1 MRRLITALPALIF
14 LASPF
19 PAAAQQSGLLHAD
32 EAFRLKAVPSAAGG
46 VSFEWKIAEGYYLYR
61 DHIEAKAANGGFP
74 VTLETAAG
82 TKEDDPNF
90 GVSEVYYDEARAHI
104 AAGSASEILLTYQG
118 CKKDSICYP
127 PETRKVNVD
136 TLEITAAASGFGLF
150 AETPQSG
157 PISGPISGKPA
168 EASAGSFQLSQEA
181 ASGGMVASLLEDG
194 GAPWVVGS
202 FLVFGLLLA
211 FTPCVLPMY
220 PILSATL
227 ARSGETLTPRRGFAL
242 SLAYVMAMA
251 AAFGLLGIAAAW
263 SGQNLQ
269 IVLQS
274 PYAVGAVAVIFFIL
288 ALSMFG
294 LFEIQLP
301 SAWVNRM
308 AGGGGSRRGSLGG
321 AAAIGFTS
329 ALIVGPCVTAPLA
342 AALLYIAQ
350 TGDAVLGAAALF
362 ALGLGQGLPLVAFGT
377 FGSRALPKTG
387 GWMEYVKYAFGF
399 LLLGMAV
406 WMASRLLPASLTLAL
421 WAALAMT
428 GAVFIGAFDTL
439 ASEAG
444 ASEAGASRRLRK
456 GAGMAI
462 ALYGLILGLGAAS
475 GGSDPVRP
483 LAHFG
488 MSQQTAPNAAPD
500 FANISSAPEL
510 QSVLA
515 TAASEKRPTLV
526 YFTADWCVTC
536 AGIERNVLPAA
547 EVADSLS
554 GFRRIEVDLSKL
566 DDDNQALMRDL
577 AVIGPPTMIFFGT
590 DNAEVDGTRLVGE
603 IGVKSL
609 LASAARSGE
618 QGSTQ

>member
-1 MRRLITALPALIF
+1 M
-14 LASPF
+14 
-19 PAAAQQSGLLHAD
+19 
-32 EAFRLKAVPSAAGG
+32 V
-46 VSFEWKIAEGYYLYR
+46 
-61 DHIEAKAANGGFP
+61 
-74 VTLETAAG
+74 
-82 TKEDDPNF
+82 
-90 GVSEVYYDEARAHI
+90 
-104 AAGSASEILLTYQG
+104 
-118 CKKDSICYP
+118 
-127 PETRKVNVD
+127 
-136 TLEITAAASGFGLF
+136 
-150 AETPQSG
+150 
-157 PISGPISGKPA
+157 
-168 EASAGSFQLSQEA
+168 SQEA
-181 ASGGMVASLLEDG
+181 ASGGMVASLLADG
-194 GAPWVVGS
+194 GALWVVGS

-242 SLAYVMAMA
+242 SLAYVLAMA

-274 PYAVGAVAVIFFIL
+274 PYAVATVAAIFTVL

-301 SAWVNRM
+301 SAWVSRV
-308 AGGGGSRRGSLGG
+308 AGAGSSRRGSLGG

-350 TGDAVLGAAALF
+350 TGDAVLGASALF
-362 ALGLGQGLPLVAFGT
+362 ALGLGQGLPLIAFGT

-387 GWMEYVKYAFGF
+387 GWMEYVKYVFGF
-399 LLLGMAV
+399 VLLGMAV
-406 WMASRLLPASLTLAL
+406 WMASRLLPAPLTLAL

-428 GAVFIGAFDTL
+428 AAVFIGAFDAL
-439 ASEAG
+439 GNEAN
-444 ASEAGASRRLRK
+444 AGRRLRK
-456 GAGMAI
+456 GAGMAV
-462 ALYGLILGLGAAS
+462 ALYALILGLGAAS
-475 GGSDPVRP
+475 GGGDPARP

-488 MSQQTAPNAAPD
+488 IAQQTAATTAPD

-536 AGIERNVLPAA
+536 TGIERDVLPARQVG
-547 EVADSLS
+547 ESLS
-554 GFRRIEVDLSKL
+554 GFRRIKVDLSRL
-566 DDDNQALMRDL
+566 DDTNRSLMRDL
-577 AVIGPPTMIFFGT
+577 AVIGPPTMIFFGP
-590 DNAEVDGTRLVGE
+590 DKAEIDGTRLVGE
-603 IGVKSL
+603 IGVDAL
-609 LASAARSGE
+609 VASAGLAGK
-618 QGSTQ
+618 

>member
-1 MRRLITALPALIF
+1 MRILITTLATLLF
-14 LASPF
+14 LAGLF
-19 PAAAQQSGLLHAD
+19 PAAAQQFDLLQAD
-32 EAFRLKAVPSAAGG
+32 EAFRLKAVPSADGG
-46 VSFEWKIAEGYYLYR
+46 VSFEWKIANGYYLYR
-61 DHIEAKAANGGFP
+61 NHIEAKAANGEAP
-74 VTLETAAG
+74 VTLNTAEG

-90 GVSEVYYDEARAHI
+90 GVSEVYYNEAKAHI
-104 AAGSASEILLTYQG
+104 VPGSASEILLTYQG

-127 PETRKVNVD
+127 PETRKVNLD

-150 AETPQSG
+150 TEMPQSG
-157 PISGPISGKPA
+157 PASDKPE
-168 EASAGSFQLSQEA
+168 EASASGFKVSQEA
-181 ASGGMVASLLEDG
+181 ASGGMIASLLADG
-194 GAPWVVGS
+194 GALWVVGS

-242 SLAYVMAMA
+242 SLTYVVAMA

-269 IVLQS
+269 VVLQS
-274 PYAVGAVAVIFFIL
+274 PYAVGTVAVIFFIL

-308 AGGGGSRRGSLGG
+308 AGAGSSRRGSLGG

-350 TGDAVLGAAALF
+350 TGDAVLGASALF
-362 ALGLGQGLPLVAFGT
+362 ALGLGQGLPLIAFGT

-387 GWMEYVKYAFGF
+387 GWMEYVKYVFGF
-399 LLLGMAV
+399 VLLGMAV

-428 GAVFIGAFDTL
+428 AAVFIGAFDALGNDAT
-439 ASEAG
+439 AG
-444 ASEAGASRRLRK
+444 RRLRK
-456 GAGMAI
+456 GAGMAV
-462 ALYGLILGLGAAS
+462 ALYALILGLGAAS
-475 GGSDPVRP
+475 GGGDPARP

-488 MSQQTAPNAAPD
+488 VAQQTAATTAPD

-510 QSVLA
+510 QSVLV

-536 AGIERNVLPAA
+536 AGIERDVLPAP
-547 EVADSLS
+547 EVTGNLS
-554 GFRRIEVDLSKL
+554 GFRRIKVDLSKL
-566 DDDNQALMRDL
+566 DDDNQSLMRDL

-603 IGVKSL
+603 IDVKSL
-609 LASAARSGE
+609 VASAARSGE
-618 QGSTQ
+618 QGLTQ